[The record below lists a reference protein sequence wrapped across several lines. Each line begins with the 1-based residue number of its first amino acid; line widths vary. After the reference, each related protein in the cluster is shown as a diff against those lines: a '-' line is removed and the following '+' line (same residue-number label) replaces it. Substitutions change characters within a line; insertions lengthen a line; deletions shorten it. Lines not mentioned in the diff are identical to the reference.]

1 LEKIKTIKSII
12 NFYHI
17 DIWLV
22 ITFGTGIVKK
32 IEMNK
37 SINTFINKLNK

>member
-1 LEKIKTIKSII
+1 LEKFKTIKSII

-17 DIWLV
+17 DTWLV

-37 SINTFINKLNK
+37 PINTFINKLNK